1 MLWRT
6 DTIGRERIGICCS
19 MAIIWNMLI
28 KVDSTILI
36 NDTMLIPKRS
46 LSPNTAFDAK
56 EFLSTERL
64 YYFKGISRRATCQ
77 VEGVYIYIYKYITC
91 ITCIRICM
99 WRFDS
104 HILSCDP
111 IFHFFF
117 APQNCMTGFLLL
129 SPLLWGSWRGALQP
143 DLRSLSQS
151 AVENSHEECLAI
163 GFCYFVVLICFFVSW
178 WVLSIISHGHDP
190 WSSFRW
196 NMFHHLFDSWT
207 LSDDTSFNHII

>member
-1 MLWRT
+1 M
-6 DTIGRERIGICCS
+6 
-19 MAIIWNMLI
+19 
-28 KVDSTILI
+28 ILCWFQ
-36 NDTMLIPKRS
+36 NA
-46 LSPNTAFDAK
+46 AFHQIRPLMQK
-56 EFLSTERL
+56 SFFRL
-64 YYFKGISRRATCQ
+64 KGCTISRVSQEELHVRLR
-77 VEGVYIYIYKYITC
+77 VYTYIYKYITC

-117 APQNCMTGFLLL
+117 APQNCMTGFLQL

-151 AVENSHEECLAI
+151 AVEHSHEECLAI